1 MGSARC
7 TIRIVA
13 EASGRS
19 VAITDLPRK
28 RSTIMQLGPVEYAV
42 VAFPGSQ
49 FTGEI
54 APALAD
60 LIEAGTVRVI
70 DLAFVT
76 KDLDG
81 TAHAAELT
89 ELAAD
94 VQAVFDAAGV
104 SVNGLLNDEDLM
116 AAANSLDPGSSAA
129 LIVWEDL
136 WAKTFAEAVRNAQ
149 GVLIE
154 RRTIPHDVAQ
164 AAHDYAVSVGA
175 DLLAAE

>member
-1 MGSARC
+1 
-7 TIRIVA
+7 
-13 EASGRS
+13 
-19 VAITDLPRK
+19 
-28 RSTIMQLGPVEYAV
+28 MQLGPVEYAV

-49 FTGEI
+49 FNGEV
-54 APALAD
+54 APALGD
-60 LIEAGTVRVI
+60 LVDSGTIRVI

-81 TAHAAELT
+81 TPHAAELT

-94 VQAVFDAAGV
+94 VQAVFGAAGV
-104 SVNGLLNDEDLM
+104 VVNGLLNDEDLM
-116 AAANSLDPGSSAA
+116 AAADSLEPGSSAA

-136 WAKTFAEAVRNAQ
+136 WAKNFAEAVRASA

-154 RRTIPHDVAQ
+154 RRTVPHEVAQ